1 MMSQAYECNHSPKWQ
16 SSNITSGCM
25 KSPVK
30 SSDPEHG
37 MMSTGV
43 SSVEVTNEN
52 SGMKLLPQL
61 DLYDL

>member
-1 MMSQAYECNHSPKWQ
+1 
-16 SSNITSGCM
+16 M

-43 SSVEVTNEN
+43 SSVEVMNEN